1 MGNFQNLN
9 QMKIT
14 EKPTI
19 KASWLGSHEYCEYK
33 WYLENVLKEDI
44 PIVRAMIIGKEV
56 HKIKEDEFK
65 KVAKPTTPK
74 EFLKSKLYTITKEI
88 TLEKE
93 FNNFILVGKIDEL
106 GVDVDYLYV
115 IDDKPRAKP
124 YLGTKRQIW
133 AYCILVK
140 EFIRED
146 YPEYLNKKIFAILRD
161 RDSDNEVWK
170 EEFSK
175 NNVIDVLN
183 IISRMLFLIKG
194 KSEPIPN
201 DIPGKCRACVLHKQ
215 EKCSF
220 SCG

>member
-1 MGNFQNLN
+1 MGLLMGNFQNLN

-93 FNNFILVGKIDEL
+93 F
-106 GVDVDYLYV
+106 
-115 IDDKPRAKP
+115 
-124 YLGTKRQIW
+124 
-133 AYCILVK
+133 
-140 EFIRED
+140 
-146 YPEYLNKKIFAILRD
+146 
-161 RDSDNEVWK
+161 
-170 EEFSK
+170 SK

-220 SCG
+220 